1 MIPTQLTSDQ
11 AAIQARIEAE
21 IAEHAAAVR
30 RVEARCK
37 SAFLPILR
45 EHGITRVDISYDGGG
60 DEGMMGD
67 VTAYGGQSVRE
78 LPSVL
83 CDHYAVDYGGNVRSS
98 ALQLEDAL
106 SSFAENAV
114 CDHHGGWENG
124 EGAYGEI
131 VIDVASGG
139 VTITHNARFID
150 YDTDSGA
157 YQLPKHTECL
167 VLFFQWEVRPDTYGL
182 EVADD

>member
-1 MIPTQLTSDQ
+1 MTTTQLTPEH

-21 IAEHAAAVR
+21 IAEHIAAVR
-30 RVEARCK
+30 DVEARCK
-37 SAFLPILR
+37 AAFLPLLKK
-45 EHGITRVDISYDGGG
+45 HGITRVDITYDGGG

-67 VTAYGGQSVRE
+67 ITAYRGDVVCE

-98 ALQLEDAL
+98 ALPLEDAL
-106 SSFAENAV
+106 SAFAENAV

-124 EGAYGEI
+124 EGAHGGI
-131 VIDVASGG
+131 VIDVASGR

-150 YDTDSGA
+150 YDT
-157 YQLPKHTECL
+157 TETEL
-167 VLFFQWEVRPDTYGL
+167 
-182 EVADD
+182 

>member
-1 MIPTQLTSDQ
+1 MYKRQ
-11 AAIQARIEAE
+11 IQARIEAE

-45 EHGITRVDISYDGGG
+45 DHGITRVDISYDGGG

-106 SSFAENAV
+106 SAFAENAV

-131 VIDVASGG
+131 VIDVDSGG

-150 YDTDSGA
+150 YDT
-157 YQLPKHTECL
+157 TETEL
-167 VLFFQWEVRPDTYGL
+167 
-182 EVADD
+182 

>member
-114 CDHHGGWENG
+114 CDHHGGWENRS
-124 EGAYGEI
+124 EEHTSELQSLMRISYA
-131 VIDVASGG
+131 VFSLQKK
-139 VTITHNARFID
+139 N
-150 YDTDSGA
+150 TDHIH
-157 YQLPKHTECL
+157 K
-167 VLFFQWEVRPDTYGL
+167 
-182 EVADD
+182 

>member
-1 MIPTQLTSDQ
+1 MI
-11 AAIQARIEAE
+11 
-21 IAEHAAAVR
+21 
-30 RVEARCK
+30 
-37 SAFLPILR
+37 
-45 EHGITRVDISYDGGG
+45 
-60 DEGMMGD
+60 GD

-114 CDHHGGWENG
+114 CAHHGGWENG

-139 VTITHNARFID
+139 VTITTNARS
-150 YDTDSGA
+150 TEERSVG
-157 YQLPKHTECL
+157 TECCR
-167 VLFFQWEVRPDTYGL
+167 QSRARWSTDTSKKK
-182 EVADD
+182 

>member
-83 CDHYAVDYGGNVRSS
+83 CDHYPVDYGGNVRSS

-150 YDTDSGA
+150 YDT
-157 YQLPKHTECL
+157 TETEL
-167 VLFFQWEVRPDTYGL
+167 
-182 EVADD
+182 